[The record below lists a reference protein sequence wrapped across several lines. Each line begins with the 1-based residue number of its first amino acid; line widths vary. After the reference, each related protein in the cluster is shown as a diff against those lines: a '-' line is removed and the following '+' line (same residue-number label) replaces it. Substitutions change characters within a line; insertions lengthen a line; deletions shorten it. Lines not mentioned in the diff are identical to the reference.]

1 LIEISK
7 KKIKQSFNEFIK
19 LIPREMKEIRGKTLG
34 KIAESLS
41 KMFLKLL
48 LFGTSIQRSIQQ
60 AINYCLTSDMS
71 TALGSFKIPIVYHSN
86 YNIHLYGLENVLHSF
101 DSKKYGRV
109 YDSLCKK
116 YDLTYENFSIPPEI
130 NQEDLLLVHT
140 QKYLDDVQSSL
151 RIAMITEVPFLAFIP
166 ICIGRPRLLIPM
178 QQATAGTILASQIA
192 LKEGWAINL
201 SGGYHHAKAGSGGGF
216 CIYADIPIAIRK
228 LLHMKSDM
236 TLDNNNDNNSPRVNK
251 AMIVDLDAHQ
261 GNGYLSL
268 FTKID
273 PVTQNF
279 TYQKLSDQVAI
290 LDMYNRD
297 NYPHD
302 VFAKDFIDFSFPLP
316 ARTSDERYLQL
327 VRTNLPKALEQFQP
341 EIVFYNAGTD
351 IFERD
356 PLGALNITASGIIER
371 DEIVFRNCRERH
383 IPIVMVLSGGYT
395 QESAQIISNSIM
407 NLIDKK
413 IISWKKE

>member
-1 LIEISK
+1 MTTGL
-7 KKIKQSFNEFIK
+7 N
-19 LIPREMKEIRGKTLG
+19 L
-34 KIAESLS
+34 
-41 KMFLKLL
+41 
-48 LFGTSIQRSIQQ
+48 
-60 AINYCLTSDMS
+60 
-71 TALGSFKIPIVYHSN
+71 FKIPIVYHSN

-116 YDLTYENFSIPPEI
+116 YELTYENFSIPPEI
-130 NQEDLLLVHT
+130 KQEDLLLVHT

-151 RIAMITEVPFLAFIP
+151 RIAMITEVPFLAFVP

-236 TLDNNNDNNSPRVNK
+236 TIDENTTNNINTPRVNK

-273 PVTQNF
+273 PATQNF

-290 LDMYNRD
+290 FDMYNRD

-302 VFAKDFIDFSFPLP
+302 VVAKEYIDFSFPLP

-327 VRTNLPKALEQFQP
+327 VRTHLPKALESFQP

-371 DEIVFRNCRERH
+371 DEIVFRNCRERN